1 MAKHYALVL
10 DGSVVNVYRDL
21 PDDATPASVS
31 AVNASRLVE
40 CGRDTEAGWRVENGA
55 LVAPAVKQPT
65 VRQKRRA
72 EYRQV
77 LRREDGDDETDILG
91 DTLDVLLSQ
100 VEEIRQRSGAGMTQE
115 YADLV
120 GKVANVKAK
129 LPKKP

>member
-21 PDDATPASVS
+21 SDDATPASVS

-40 CGRDTEAGWRVENGA
+40 CARETEAGWRVENGA
-55 LVAPAVKQPT
+55 LVAPPVKQPT

-77 LRREDGDDETDILG
+77 LRREDGDDETDSLG

-115 YADLV
+115 YVDLV